1 MEKTCEQICYLSFF
15 LLIEFI
21 LASQSQVV
29 LVMAAIQSPDTPSLS
44 WNGG

>member
-1 MEKTCEQICYLSFF
+1 MENNLWTNLLSFF
-15 LLIEFI
+15 VLIEFI

-29 LVMAAIQSPDTPSLS
+29 LVMDAIQNLGTPSYS